1 MKSYIAKYE
10 DSKIRDSERRFYLY
24 DYKNF
29 VAEAFKNTVHLWEL
43 LCIIK
48 SKKKNAK

>member
-10 DSKIRDSERRFYLY
+10 DLKIKDSERRFYFY

-29 VAEAFKNTVHLWEL
+29 VAEVFKNTVHL
-43 LCIIK
+43 
-48 SKKKNAK
+48 